1 MTIFMMLL
9 MIVEIFKAV
18 ATMML
23 GIMFLSSALAAM
35 MILTKMMLALLA
47 GEGEKGIAASQRIEE
62 LKQHYGSFS
71 RKRRGAASQQLAWA
85 GQEGRRAA
93 SDLLGEMGRHFQSG

>member
-1 MTIFMMLL
+1 
-9 MIVEIFKAV
+9 
-18 ATMML
+18 MML

-35 MILTKMMLALLA
+35 MILTKMMLALLGA